1 MLTWTTRL
9 GWLLIALGAV
19 LMLVLMSPFGMLLL
33 VPGGMLVFV
42 GVTARALREHSDS
55 AHQGDS

>member
-1 MLTWTTRL
+1 MITLTTRL

-19 LMLVLMSPFGMLLL
+19 LMLVLMSPLGMLLL

-42 GVTARALREHSDS
+42 GVAAKALRE
-55 AHQGDS
+55 GRGLGG

>member
-42 GVTARALREHSDS
+42 GVTGRALREHSDS